1 MVRLLQQVAA
11 MERITH
17 ARPLNSE
24 KFLSS
29 LGDKEKETHLMAEK
43 LLGSSYYMEKTHS
56 YREWLKAHPEEKA
69 GAVPSG
75 PCVIEKIA

>member
-1 MVRLLQQVAA
+1 

-24 KFLSS
+24 KFLAS
-29 LGDKEKETHLMAEK
+29 LDEKERETHIMAEQ

-56 YREWLKAHPEEKA
+56 YREWIKAHPEEKA
-69 GAVPSG
+69 GSGPSG
-75 PCVIEKIA
+75 HCLISKVW

>member
-1 MVRLLQQVAA
+1 

-24 KFLSS
+24 KFLAS
-29 LGDKEKETHLMAEK
+29 LGAKERETHLMAEE

-56 YREWLKAHPEEKA
+56 YREWLKAHPEEK
-69 GAVPSG
+69 GGTVPSG
-75 PCVIEKIA
+75 ECVFKPVK

>member
-1 MVRLLQQVAA
+1 

-24 KFLSS
+24 KFLAS
-29 LGDKEKETHLMAEK
+29 LPEKERETHIMAEE

-69 GAVPSG
+69 GTLPSG
-75 PCVIEKIA
+75 PCVISMVK

>member
-1 MVRLLQQVAA
+1 MLPQVAR

-17 ARPLNSE
+17 ARPLNAD
-24 KFLSS
+24 KFLAT
-29 LGDKEKETHLMAEK
+29 LGDKERETHLMAEE

-69 GAVPSG
+69 GMAPSG
-75 PCVIEKIA
+75 PCVFKPVK

>member
-1 MVRLLQQVAA
+1 